1 MLFSNNL
8 LQEAGGRRPEASG
21 LQPLLINDPSRC
33 INNHTV
39 LIESSFPTST
49 VGLMDSALASH
60 LGNPGSIPDWGNVE
74 ISSKFQ
80 MILFISVE

>member
-1 MLFSNNL
+1 MHLIGSFTSRGQRL
-8 LQEAGGRRPEASG
+8 EAGGRR
-21 LQPLLINDPSRC
+21 PLLINDPSRC

-39 LIESSFPTST
+39 LIEPSISTST

-60 LGNPGSIPDWGNVE
+60 LGDPGSIPNWDNVE

-80 MILFISVE
+80 LILFISVE